1 MNGELVRHCRASLE
15 EHSKSFAL
23 AGRFL
28 PRESSDRAAVVYA
41 WCRRADDAVDRAAPG
56 EADAAVDRL
65 FDELA
70 AIYAGAPQTVPECAA
85 FQEAVRL
92 TGIPR
97 SYPGEL
103 LEGMAMDTRATSY
116 ATMDALLQYCFRVAG
131 TVGLMMCHVMGLR
144 DAGALR
150 RAAHLGIAMQLTNIC
165 RDVVED
171 WNLGRLYLPADRLAM
186 HGAPRLAERLG
197 GPFPVDSKDA
207 VAATVRDLLVDA
219 DRYYRSGDAGLDA
232 LSWRCSFAI
241 RSAREIYAAIGT
253 ILQRRGCDV
262 TKGRAIVPLRRK
274 LVLAAGAGARS
285 LADLPRRAVG
295 RFEPAV
301 LDPERGGQLVR
312 FPEDVLPI

>member
-1 MNGELVRHCRASLE
+1 MNRDLVRHCRASLE

-23 AGRFL
+23 AGRLL
-28 PRESSDRAAVVYA
+28 PREASDRAAVVYA

-56 EADAAVDRL
+56 EADAAVGML

-70 AIYAGAPQTVPECAA
+70 AIYAGKPQEIPECAA
-85 FQEAVRL
+85 FQEAVEIA
-92 TGIPR
+92 GIPR

-103 LEGMAMDTRATSY
+103 LEGMAMDTRVSSY
-116 ATMDALLQYCFRVAG
+116 ATMEELLQYCFRVAG

-144 DAGALR
+144 DASALR

-171 WNLGRLYLPADRLAM
+171 WELGRLYLPADRLAM
-186 HGAPRLAERLG
+186 HGAPRLADRLG
-197 GPFPVDSKDA
+197 EPFPSASKDA
-207 VAATVRDLLVDA
+207 VAATVRELLADA
-219 DRYYRSGDAGLDA
+219 DRYYRSGDAGLVA

-241 RSAREIYAAIGT
+241 RAAREIYSAIGK
-253 ILQRRGCDV
+253 ILLRRDCDV
-262 TKGRAIVPLRRK
+262 TLGRAIVPLHRK
-274 LVLAAGAGARS
+274 LVLAAGAGTRA
-285 LADLPRRAVG
+285 LADLPRRAVR